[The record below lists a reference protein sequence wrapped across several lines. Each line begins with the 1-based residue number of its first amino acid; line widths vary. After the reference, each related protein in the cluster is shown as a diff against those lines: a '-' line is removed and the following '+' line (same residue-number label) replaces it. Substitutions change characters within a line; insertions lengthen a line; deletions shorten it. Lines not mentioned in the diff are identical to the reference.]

1 MTPKKLVEVC
11 ITEPAKSTFSDIAP
25 NLNSLF
31 NYPARLRISNWWMND
46 DGSVTPVGGQGKWY
60 PDHRGNFTY
69 DGHNAHVVGEIATR
83 RYLETD
89 RFVETSEDT
98 PPLSH
103 YDRGKNDDVQR

>member
-1 MTPKKLVEVC
+1 MAPKLVEIW
-11 ITEPAKSTFSDIAP
+11 ITEPAKSTFSGDIP
-25 NLNSLF
+25 PKLDSLF
-31 NYPARLRISNWWMND
+31 NHPDRIRISNWWMND

-69 DGHNAHVVGEIATR
+69 DGHDAHVVCEIATR

-98 PPLSH
+98 PPLTH
-103 YDRGKNDDVQR
+103 RGGNDDDLQR

>member
-1 MTPKKLVEVC
+1 MTPKKLVEIC

-25 NLNSLF
+25 KLDSPF
-31 NYPARLRISNWWMND
+31 CHPARLRVSNWWMND
-46 DGSVTPVGGQGKWY
+46 DGSVTPVGGQGKLF

-69 DGHNAHVVGEIATR
+69 DGCHAHVLSEIATR

-103 YDRGKNDDVQR
+103 HE

>member
-1 MTPKKLVEVC
+1 MAPKSHKLVEIC
-11 ITEPAKSTFSDIAP
+11 ITEPAKSTFSDIP
-25 NLNSLF
+25 PKLDSPF
-31 NYPARLRISNWWMND
+31 CHPVRLRISNWWQNDD

-69 DGHNAHVVGEIATR
+69 DGHEAHVVCEIATR

-103 YDRGKNDDVQR
+103 YE